1 MWHALK
7 SEWSVVRIA
16 AGSRVLSFLQNVPT
30 DTAAHLASC
39 SVGIGNSLCDC
50 FFTRKVDLNLKR
62 NVVKC
67 YIWRTALC
75 GAKTWTLLNV
85 YQKYFESFEMWWWK
99 RKEKIVWMYRVQ
111 NAVLLTVKEE
121 MNILQAIQR
130 SIGHILSSNCFI
142 KHVIEG
148 KVG

>member
-1 MWHALK
+1 
-7 SEWSVVRIA
+7 
-16 AGSRVLSFLQNVPT
+16 
-30 DTAAHLASC
+30 
-39 SVGIGNSLCDC
+39 
-50 FFTRKVDLNLKR
+50 
-62 NVVKC
+62 
-67 YIWRTALC
+67 
-75 GAKTWTLLNV
+75 
-85 YQKYFESFEMWWWK
+85 
-99 RKEKIVWMYRVQ
+99 MYRVQ